1 MKLTSYGLLFMMGIL
16 SLSAC
21 TGRKISDL
29 KSKFR
34 MINASSN
41 TGDINVAMDY
51 QNMYATNIQYL
62 NYSLFSE
69 HISTRHVLQIKNA
82 SGSIIVDT
90 ALTMEPNKTY
100 TGFLYDSSNQ
110 VRYKLLEEKF
120 EAPVGSFCKLR
131 FLNLSNNAPA
141 SDIIPGTDTLP
152 LFTNF
157 ENGDYSDY
165 TLFSSDSMY
174 FNAATTGSI
183 IPYYTQGVYV
193 KFKPG
198 YFYTMYL
205 KGNVGSVLTDSLGFF
220 VVENSGNY

>member
-1 MKLTSYGLLFMMGIL
+1 MKMNRYYLIL
-16 SLSAC
+16 VATIVLLSAC

-34 MINASSN
+34 MINASAN

-69 HISTRHVLQIKNA
+69 HISTRHILQIKNA

-120 EAPVGSFCKLR
+120 EAPVGSFCKVK
-131 FLNLSNNAPA
+131 FLHLSNNAPA
-141 SDIIPGTDTLP
+141 TDIIPGTDTIP
-152 LFTNF
+152 LFSNF
-157 ENGDYSDY
+157 KNGDYSEY
-165 TLFSSDSMY
+165 TLFNSDSMY
-174 FNAATTGSI
+174 FNAAPTGSM
-183 IPYYTQGVYV
+183 IPYYTQPIYV